1 MAGGC
6 GGCAARRAAERAERI
21 SYVWTSSDG
30 KKTATFTKEVVAK
43 AKVMRRGGSYVPKQG
58 A

>member
-1 MAGGC
+1 MAGTC
-6 GGCAARRAAERAERI
+6 GGCAARRAAEAAGKI

-30 KKTATFTKEVVAK
+30 STTLTFSKESVAK

-58 A
+58 G